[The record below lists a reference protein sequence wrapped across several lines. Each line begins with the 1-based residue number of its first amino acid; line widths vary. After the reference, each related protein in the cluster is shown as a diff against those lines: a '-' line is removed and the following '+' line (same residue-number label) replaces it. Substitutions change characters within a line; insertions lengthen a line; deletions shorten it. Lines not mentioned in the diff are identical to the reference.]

1 LSLFVFAVEDRLAG
15 HGKAPWRSG
24 HEAEFDWRLDRRSP
38 FFRVSLDEKNL
49 LSFVENNLVAS
60 ARKCVPRLLEKI
72 PRFVCAQAIDSFSR
86 TLKSTAYAI

>member
-1 LSLFVFAVEDRLAG
+1 LKIVLQATARHPGEVGPAL
-15 HGKAPWRSG
+15 